1 MPPAREQAEK
11 RRLERLRA
19 EVERRDMALQVVDRH
34 ERQAPPPRERF
45 RSGQP
50 DEQRADQPRSLRDGN
65 VVDPLEAG
73 LAERLPDDR
82 QHELEVVPRRD
93 LRYHAAE
100 PRVQVRLGR
109 DDVGADF
116 PVLGD
121 HRRGGLVAR
130 GLDSEDQRA
139 AGS

>member
-1 MPPAREQAEK
+1 
-11 RRLERLRA
+11 
-19 EVERRDMALQVVDRH
+19 MALQVVDRH

-45 RSGQP
+45 RSGQS
-50 DEQRADQPRSLRDGN
+50 DEQRADQPRSLRDGDA
-65 VVDPLEAG
+65 VDRIEAVF
-73 LAERLPDDR
+73 AERLAHDG

-93 LRYHAAE
+93 LRDHPAE
-100 PRVQVRLGR
+100 PRMQVRLGR